1 MPKKFIIKDEEG
13 QQFEVTETDEE
24 LTEESSEESKMH
36 DDENRSITIEGDWN
50 KESIDAAKKMGLTFT
65 FTGRYGHGL
74 PVAKVSGN
82 KQKLIKYFKEWYD
95 PDFFEEGDNVFDS
108 KTKDDDESFTSDEIA
123 ALKELAER
131 SADLLKLLAVEEDEH
146 EAVGDEDDLDVN
158 DEDVDEKEEVIETK
172 STDSRQSVGSIE
184 KTRAKDSANF
194 NKEIEI
200 ADAWSKRF
208 NKSK

>member
-24 LTEESSEESKMH
+24 LPEESSEETEMH
-36 DDENRSITIEGDWN
+36 
-50 KESIDAAKKMGLTFT
+50 
-65 FTGRYGHGL
+65 
-74 PVAKVSGN
+74 
-82 KQKLIKYFKEWYD
+82 
-95 PDFFEEGDNVFDS
+95 
-108 KTKDDDESFTSDEIA
+108 DDESFTSDEIA
-123 ALKELAER
+123 ALKELAKR
-131 SADLLKLLAVEEDEH
+131 SADLLKLLAVEEEEH
-146 EAVGDEDDLDVN
+146 EAVGDEDDLDVD

-172 STDSRQSVGSIE
+172 STDSKKSVGSIE

-200 ADAWSKRF
+200 ANAWSKRF

>member
-24 LTEESSEESKMH
+24 LPEESSEETEMH
-36 DDENRSITIEGDWN
+36 
-50 KESIDAAKKMGLTFT
+50 
-65 FTGRYGHGL
+65 
-74 PVAKVSGN
+74 
-82 KQKLIKYFKEWYD
+82 
-95 PDFFEEGDNVFDS
+95 
-108 KTKDDDESFTSDEIA
+108 DDESFTSDEIA
-123 ALKELAER
+123 ALKELAKR

-146 EAVGDEDDLDVN
+146 EAVGDEDDLDID

-172 STDSRQSVGSIE
+172 STDSKKSVGSIE

-200 ADAWSKRF
+200 ANAWSKRF
-208 NKSK
+208 NKTK

>member
-24 LTEESSEESKMH
+24 LPEESSEESEMH
-36 DDENRSITIEGDWN
+36 
-50 KESIDAAKKMGLTFT
+50 
-65 FTGRYGHGL
+65 
-74 PVAKVSGN
+74 
-82 KQKLIKYFKEWYD
+82 
-95 PDFFEEGDNVFDS
+95 
-108 KTKDDDESFTSDEIA
+108 DDESFTSDEIA
-123 ALKELAER
+123 ALKELAKR

-146 EAVGDEDDLDVN
+146 EAVGDEDDLDVD

-172 STDSRQSVGSIE
+172 STDSKKSVGSIE

-200 ADAWSKRF
+200 ANAWSKRF

>member
-24 LTEESSEESKMH
+24 LPEESSEETEMH
-36 DDENRSITIEGDWN
+36 
-50 KESIDAAKKMGLTFT
+50 
-65 FTGRYGHGL
+65 
-74 PVAKVSGN
+74 
-82 KQKLIKYFKEWYD
+82 
-95 PDFFEEGDNVFDS
+95 
-108 KTKDDDESFTSDEIA
+108 DDESFTSDEIA
-123 ALKELAER
+123 ALKELAKR

-146 EAVGDEDDLDVN
+146 EAVGDEDDLDVD

-172 STDSRQSVGSIE
+172 STDSKKSVGSIE

-200 ADAWSKRF
+200 ANAWCKRV

>member
-24 LTEESSEESKMH
+24 LPEESSEETEMH
-36 DDENRSITIEGDWN
+36 
-50 KESIDAAKKMGLTFT
+50 
-65 FTGRYGHGL
+65 
-74 PVAKVSGN
+74 
-82 KQKLIKYFKEWYD
+82 
-95 PDFFEEGDNVFDS
+95 
-108 KTKDDDESFTSDEIA
+108 DDESFTSDEIA
-123 ALKELAER
+123 ALKELAKR

-146 EAVGDEDDLDVN
+146 EAVGDEDDLDVD

-172 STDSRQSVGSIE
+172 STDSKKSVGSIE

-200 ADAWSKRF
+200 ANAWSKRF

>member
-24 LTEESSEESKMH
+24 LPEESSEESEMH
-36 DDENRSITIEGDWN
+36 
-50 KESIDAAKKMGLTFT
+50 
-65 FTGRYGHGL
+65 
-74 PVAKVSGN
+74 
-82 KQKLIKYFKEWYD
+82 
-95 PDFFEEGDNVFDS
+95 
-108 KTKDDDESFTSDEIA
+108 DDESFTFDEIA
-123 ALKELAER
+123 ALKELAKR

-146 EAVGDEDDLDVN
+146 EAVGDEDDLDVD

-172 STDSRQSVGSIE
+172 STDSKKSVGSIE

-200 ADAWSKRF
+200 ANAWSKRF
-208 NKSK
+208 NKTK